1 MVPQRRGYVR
11 NTLKDDRCDVWP
23 GVATQVEMVA
33 TTRPYYRSTYVFLT
47 RADRGLKIR
56 SFYRNPQAVLRPL
69 GYHCLKDLG
78 FGATVVT
85 YRNCPNNCPLAWWWD
100 SAAIPGSRCRGRWYP
115 LFPRRV

>member
-1 MVPQRRGYVR
+1 LLEQ
-11 NTLKDDRCDVWP
+11 
-23 GVATQVEMVA
+23 Q
-33 TTRPYYRSTYVFLT
+33 FLL
-47 RADRGLKIR
+47 AGLKIR

-100 SAAIPGSRCRGRWYP
+100 TAAIPASRSRGRWYP
-115 LFPRRV
+115 LFPRKV